1 MLANIRAQPLG
12 PATVGE
18 LALPDDFLRRFADR
32 VVRASFESNLRLVVN
47 DADPKS
53 VVPSVEP
60 QPQSVSRAPSNA
72 SEGSERTSTWIY
84 YVAGALGLLAVGVW
98 IARRRRAA

>member
-47 DADPKS
+47 DAEPKS
-53 VVPSVEP
+53 VAPSVEP
-60 QPQSVSRAPSNA
+60 QPRSAGSSSSNA
-72 SEGSERTSTWIY
+72 SDGGGRTSTWVY

-98 IARRRRAA
+98 MARRRSAA

>member
-12 PATVGE
+12 PATVGD

-32 VVRASFESNLRLVVN
+32 VVRASFESNLRLVVS

-53 VVPSVEP
+53 VAPGVEAP
-60 QPQSVSRAPSNA
+60 ATGANRSTPPAPRAA
-72 SEGSERTSTWIY
+72 EGRATWLY
-84 YVAGALGLLAVGVW
+84 FGAGACGLLLIGWLVV
-98 IARRRRAA
+98 RRRSHA